1 MESQAREFEAWKQR
15 EQERMRVRSENLS
28 DRTIINP

>member
-15 EQERMRVRSENLS
+15 EQERMRVRSEQPPV
-28 DRTIINP
+28 IA